1 MFLYY
6 EGVKIVSVQKN
17 EILTK
22 NTREELQAEP
32 KEDSD
37 YLS

>member
-1 MFLYY
+1 MYY
-6 EGVKIVSVQKN
+6 EGVRIVSVQKN

-22 NTREELQAEP
+22 NTREDLQTEP